1 MTRLKEKINEALS
14 SVLPITLIV
23 LLLSATITPM
33 PLGTIL
39 LFLAGAVLL
48 IIGMGLFSL
57 GADMAMQPVGEGIGK
72 TIVSFQKPIYRIVIT
87 FLIGAFVTIAEPDL
101 TVLAHQVSAIP
112 DMTLILTVAA
122 GVGLFLVVALLRIR
136 WQIDLK
142 YLLIGFYA
150 LIFLLVCFSM
160 DSFVAVA
167 FDSGGVTT
175 GPITSWECKK
185 ENASGVFPQR
195 ILFSC
200 FCRGAHR
207 FAHVWIRVG
216 KSRCC
221 KASSNVFSGCPGNER
236 N

>member
-72 TIVSFQKPIYRIVIT
+72 TIVSFQNPIYRIVIT

-101 TVLAHQVSAIP
+101 TVLAHQVPAIP
-112 DMTLILTVAA
+112 DLTLILTVAA
-122 GVGLFLVVALLRIR
+122 GVGLLRIR

-185 ENASGVFPQR
+185 ENASGALPITHSLFLFLPRCPSLRTRLDQSRKEPLLQGIVQR
-195 ILFSC
+195 LLQ
-200 FCRGAHR
+200 
-207 FAHVWIRVG
+207 V
-216 KSRCC
+216 
-221 KASSNVFSGCPGNER
+221 PLQ
-236 N
+236 

>member
-57 GADMAMQPVGEGIGK
+57 VPTWRCSQWEKASENDR
-72 TIVSFQKPIYRIVIT
+72 IVSKPIYMIVIT

-101 TVLAHQVSAIP
+101 TVLAHQVPAIP
-112 DMTLILTVAA
+112 DLTLILTVAA

-167 FDSGGVTT
+167 FDSSGVTT

-185 ENASGVFPQR
+185 ENASGALPTTHSLFLFLPRCPSLRTRLDQSRKEPLLQGIVQR
-195 ILFSC
+195 LLQ
-200 FCRGAHR
+200 
-207 FAHVWIRVG
+207 VPWQ
-216 KSRCC
+216 
-221 KASSNVFSGCPGNER
+221 
-236 N
+236 

>member
-72 TIVSFQKPIYRIVIT
+72 TIVSFQNPIYRIVIT

-101 TVLAHQVSAIP
+101 TVLAHQVPAIP
-112 DMTLILTVAA
+112 DLTLILTVAA
-122 GVGLFLVVALLRIR
+122 VVALLRIR

-185 ENASGVFPQR
+185 ENASGALPITHSLFLFLPRCPSLRTRLDQSRKEPLLQGIVQR
-195 ILFSC
+195 LLQ
-200 FCRGAHR
+200 
-207 FAHVWIRVG
+207 V
-216 KSRCC
+216 
-221 KASSNVFSGCPGNER
+221 PLQ
-236 N
+236 

>member
-72 TIVSFQKPIYRIVIT
+72 TIVSFQKPIYMIVIT

-101 TVLAHQVSAIP
+101 TVLAHQVPAIP
-112 DMTLILTVAA
+112 DLTLILTVAA

-185 ENASGVFPQR
+185 ENASGALPTTHSLFLFLPRCPSLRTRLDQSRKEPLLQGIVQR
-195 ILFSC
+195 LLQ
-200 FCRGAHR
+200 
-207 FAHVWIRVG
+207 VPWQ
-216 KSRCC
+216 
-221 KASSNVFSGCPGNER
+221 
-236 N
+236 

>member
-87 FLIGAFVTIAEPDL
+87 FLIGAFVTITEPDL
-101 TVLAHQVSAIP
+101 TVLAHQVP
-112 DMTLILTVAA
+112 PYRT
-122 GVGLFLVVALLRIR
+122 
-136 WQIDLK
+136 
-142 YLLIGFYA
+142 
-150 LIFLLVCFSM
+150 
-160 DSFVAVA
+160 
-167 FDSGGVTT
+167 
-175 GPITSWECKK
+175 
-185 ENASGVFPQR
+185 
-195 ILFSC
+195 
-200 FCRGAHR
+200 
-207 FAHVWIRVG
+207 
-216 KSRCC
+216 
-221 KASSNVFSGCPGNER
+221 
-236 N
+236 